1 MWVGK
6 GEIVKTGTNPYL
18 YRMVQKRFF
27 RFMALRLIILLILSC
42 WYGGQELFAQD
53 PNAPQVKIVQISGK
67 VVTKGENDEIVLLPY
82 AVVAVQGTNRGT
94 LTDFSGFY
102 SIVVRTGETL
112 VFSVLGYK
120 DAFYT
125 VPDTINGTRY
135 TVIQPLSKDTVW
147 LPEAVV
153 YPWPDPDFFVQEFLA
168 MDVHDDLEDIAKEN
182 LSEKAMEQLRE
193 YLPSDGPEHVS
204 LYMRQQSQDYYSE
217 GQYKPQNIF
226 NAFAWQQFIEAWKRG
241 DFKKK
246 DKDR

>member
-6 GEIVKTGTNPYL
+6 GEIVKTITNPYL
-18 YRMVQKRFF
+18 YRMEYQKPFHL
-27 RFMALRLIILLILSC
+27 MALRLIVLMVLTG
-42 WYGGQELFAQD
+42 WYGGRGLQAQD
-53 PNAPQVKIVQISGK
+53 PNEGKVKVVQISGK
-67 VVTKGENDEIVLLPY
+67 VFTVEDDRFVFVPY

-94 LTDFSGFY
+94 LTDFSGFF
-102 SIVVRTGETL
+102 SIVVRTDETL

-120 DAFYT
+120 DIFYPI
-125 VPDTINGTRY
+125 PDTLTDDRY
-135 TVIQPLSKDTVW
+135 TIFQEISKDTIL
-147 LPEAVV
+147 LPEAVI
-153 YPWPDPDFFVQEFLA
+153 YPWPDPDYFVQEFLA

-193 YLPSDGPEHVS
+193 YLPSDGVEHVS

-226 NAFAWQQFIEAWKRG
+226 NAFAWQQFIQAWKRG

-246 DKDR
+246 DKE